1 MYQRNDFE
9 GTSLDCLK
17 DFRQRMN
24 NLAPFIH
31 LARKLTGFQ
40 KYGEV
45 DMISVGFSVL
55 LFILENMLI
64 GREEC
69 SIDNIADFLQLLLK
83 RSYDINMTQEESR
96 EMAFYIRDSIA
107 GSGGEVVDFKFRNLE
122 TNKDESISIKL
133 IDTSYYEIK
142 KSARYKLTDQGMELL
157 FKTREI
163 YTEFRINITQLYLK
177 QQIEKGIFSGA
188 LQTVNELNLQVRQ
201 LREKLESLLLNIRQ
215 NVLGIDFE
223 DLKQLFSRI
232 KEQFEIERREFG
244 NIKRILKEHRENI
257 EKINYFELEEDELRK
272 LEQIKV
278 LSEKLNITTAEH
290 DRLFSE
296 KLDIVGEYLKTIEI
310 SFARESANL
319 LTLKKV
325 SLMYLFQKI

>member
-1 MYQRNDFE
+1 
-9 GTSLDCLK
+9 
-17 DFRQRMN
+17 
-24 NLAPFIH
+24 
-31 LARKLTGFQ
+31 
-40 KYGEV
+40 
-45 DMISVGFSVL
+45 
-55 LFILENMLI
+55 
-64 GREEC
+64 
-69 SIDNIADFLQLLLK
+69 
-83 RSYDINMTQEESR
+83 MTQEESR